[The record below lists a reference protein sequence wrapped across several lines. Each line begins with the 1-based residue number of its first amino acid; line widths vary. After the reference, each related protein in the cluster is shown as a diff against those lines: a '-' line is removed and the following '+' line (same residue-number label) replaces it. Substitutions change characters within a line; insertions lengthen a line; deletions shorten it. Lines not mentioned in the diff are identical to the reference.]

1 MPINTVRPY
10 HQKCLTPEKRHK
22 LTLSRAETAGLTI
35 RDIHCPYCGLLVD
48 RVFSDVTG
56 HKMVYCRKCK
66 AEYPVNLGYFRR
78 HKQKHGYRG
87 FHYPRQKR

>member
-1 MPINTVRPY
+1 MPVSTVRAY
-10 HQKCLTPEKRHK
+10 HQKCLTAEKSHK
-22 LTLSRAETAGLTI
+22 LTLSHTEIVGLAL

-78 HKQKHGYRG
+78 QHQCSKYRG
-87 FHYPRQKR
+87 FHGLRQKR